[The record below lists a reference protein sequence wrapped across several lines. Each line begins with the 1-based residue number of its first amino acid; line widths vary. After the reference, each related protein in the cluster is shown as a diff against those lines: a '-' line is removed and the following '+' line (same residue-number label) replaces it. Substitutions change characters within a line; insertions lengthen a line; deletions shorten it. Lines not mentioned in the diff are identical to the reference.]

1 MYGGSEERLER
12 KSVHE
17 PMQTGLKA
25 VDSLVP
31 IGRGQRELLIGDRDY
46 EYKSQNDSE
55 KTESALS
62 FTFLTFLVPRSP
74 SFIAVSPPK
83 TTIPTFSFSR
93 FKAIPFTPLAKRTI
107 SPA

>member
-74 SFIAVSPPK
+74 SFIAGP
-83 TTIPTFSFSR
+83 
-93 FKAIPFTPLAKRTI
+93 
-107 SPA
+107 